1 MTRHKEDISWFTSKR
16 RKYNFLFTFHI
27 SHDLDMG
34 PGSKTDTDTGP
45 FPDWKTNEPQSRS
58 TNISDSFFFLSFFL
72 FFSLFFFS
80 FFFFS
85 SFFFFLSLSL
95 SIYIFVCS
103 KFRLQNTP
111 KPCKNKQVCYNK
123 AYPEPS
129 LSRAMMAP
137 SVKCATG
144 TALTPAIWGYKLLC

>member
-1 MTRHKEDISWFTSKR
+1 MTITRHKEDISWFTFKM

-34 PGSKTDTDTGP
+34 PGSKTDTDTGL
-45 FPDWKTNEPQSRS
+45 FRTGKQMSRKAGLE
-58 TNISDSFFFLSFFL
+58 IFLIVFSFFS
-72 FFSLFFFS
+72 SLFFF
-80 FFFFS
+80 FP
-85 SFFFFLSLSL
+85 LSL
-95 SIYIFVCS
+95 YIFVCS

-144 TALTPAIWGYKLLC
+144 TALTPAV